1 MSKKWIKRIFK
12 FAGLVLLIFIIAL
25 SILFYRLFRPKSD
38 KEVLETLQTE
48 FNLPFVRYIHYKNM
62 PVRTIHMQKEIDT
75 KLPTL
80 VLIHGSP
87 GSALDFKKYLSDE
100 ELNKKYNIITYDR
113 IGYGI
118 KNRGKVVGSLKE
130 EVAVL
135 DAVIKNIKSTDIVL
149 AGYSYGGTTAL
160 ASAKKYKKK
169 LLLAAAVR
177 GDLEPMFW
185 AIKLYQWKLTRPLV
199 PKVFQ
204 AATEEKLR
212 HITELVNYE
221 NRWDISETRIIS
233 IHGKLDRIVPYQNSI
248 FLENKLDPRTFKL
261 ITLEE
266 GRHDLIW
273 ADFDLIKNVF
283 LKLDE

>member
-1 MSKKWIKRIFK
+1 M
-12 FAGLVLLIFIIAL
+12 GLVFLILFIAL
-25 SILFYRLFRPKSD
+25 VILFYRIFSPKSD
-38 KEVLETLQTE
+38 GEVLEILQTE
-48 FNLPFVRYIHYKNM
+48 TNQAFIKYARYKNK
-62 PVRTIHMQKEIDT
+62 PVRMIHMQKEIDT
-75 KLPTL
+75 MLPTL
-80 VLIHGSP
+80 LLIHGSP
-87 GSALDFKKYLSDE
+87 GSALDFKKYLLDR
-100 ELNKKYNIITYDR
+100 ELNKKYNLITYDR
-113 IGYGI
+113 IGYGNE
-118 KNRGKVVGSLKE
+118 NRGEVVGSLKK
-130 EVAVL
+130 EVEVL
-135 DAVIKNIKSTDIVL
+135 DAVLKGIKTTNVIL

-160 ASAKKYKKK
+160 ASTKKYKRK

-185 AIKLYQWKLTRPLV
+185 AIKLYQWKFTRPLV

-212 HITELVNYE
+212 HITELINYE

-273 ADFDLIKNVF
+273 TDFDLIKNIF

>member
-1 MSKKWIKRIFK
+1 MGKKWIKKILK
-12 FAGLVLLIFIIAL
+12 IAGLVLLIVFIA
-25 SILFYRLFRPKSD
+25 STILFYKIFRPKSD
-38 KEVLETLQTE
+38 KEILETLQTE
-48 FNLPFVRYIHYKNM
+48 SNHPFIRYVHYKNR

-75 KLPTL
+75 GLPTL

-118 KNRGKVVGSLKE
+118 KNRGKVVGSIKE

-135 DAVIKNIKSTDIVL
+135 DAVIKNIKTTDIIL

-160 ASAKKYKKK
+160 ASTKKYKKK

-221 NRWDISETRIIS
+221 NQWDISDTKIIS

-248 FLENKLDPRTFKL
+248 FLENKLDPDIFKL
-261 ITLEE
+261 IPLEK

-273 ADFDLIKNVF
+273 ANFEEIKKVI
-283 LKLDE
+283 LKVAD

>member
-1 MSKKWIKRIFK
+1 MKQKWIKNIFK
-12 FAGLVLLIFIIAL
+12 IIGVIILILLIAFA
-25 SILFYRLFRPKSD
+25 ILFYRIFSPKSD
-38 KEVLETLQTE
+38 TEILEILQTE
-48 FNLPFVRYIHYKNM
+48 SNHPFVRYTRYKDQS
-62 PVRTIHMQKEIDT
+62 VRTIYMQKKIDT
-75 KLPTL
+75 SLPTL

-87 GSALDFKKYLSDE
+87 GSALDFKEYLLDAD
-100 ELNKKYNIITYDR
+100 LNEKYNIISYDR

-118 KNRGKVVGSLKE
+118 GSRGVVVSSLEE
-130 EVAVL
+130 EVEVL
-135 DAVIKNIKSTDIVL
+135 HAVIGHIKTSNIIL

-160 ASAKKYKKK
+160 ASPKKYKKK

-185 AIKLYQWKLTRPLV
+185 LLKLYQWKYTRPLV

-204 AATEEKLR
+204 AASEEKLR

-221 NRWDISETRIIS
+221 NRWDLSNTKIIS
-233 IHGKLDRIVPYQNSI
+233 IHGKLDRVVPYQNSI
-248 FLENKLDPRTFKL
+248 FLENKLDPEFFEL

-273 ADFDLIKNVF
+273 TNFIEIKSVF
-283 LKLDE
+283 LKVVD

>member
-1 MSKKWIKRIFK
+1 M
-12 FAGLVLLIFIIAL
+12 GLVFLILFIAL
-25 SILFYRLFRPKSD
+25 VILFYRIFSPKSD
-38 KEVLETLQTE
+38 GEVLEILQTE
-48 FNLPFVRYIHYKNM
+48 TNQAFIKYARYKNK
-62 PVRTIHMQKEIDT
+62 PVRMIHMQKEIDT
-75 KLPTL
+75 MLPTL
-80 VLIHGSP
+80 LLIHGSP
-87 GSALDFKKYLSDE
+87 GSALDFKKYLLDK
-100 ELNKKYNIITYDR
+100 ELNKKYNLITYDR
-113 IGYGI
+113 IGYGNE
-118 KNRGKVVGSLKE
+118 NRGEVVGSLKK
-130 EVAVL
+130 EVEVL
-135 DAVIKNIKSTDIVL
+135 DAVLKGIKTTNVIL

-160 ASAKKYKKK
+160 ASTKKYKRK

-185 AIKLYQWKLTRPLV
+185 AIKLYQWKFTRPLV

-212 HITELVNYE
+212 HITELINYE

-273 ADFDLIKNVF
+273 TDFDLIKNIF